1 MDPVSA
7 FITALLP
14 IVREKI
20 TDLLTTIG
28 NDPALLHHFVNEVQ
42 TFDDEI
48 RSIFRYDAG
57 DADAGWPGLTAE
69 VMTDCFQ
76 QWLSIEKTFAMD
88 RLHTILESTNSG
100 QIDYDSTG
108 PGRTKPTHGAEAVE
122 ELLTSTTKLYKRLR
136 KFQYK
141 LRFLIDIQVS
151 IVDLY
156 HNRLRDSLDAYQSIT
171 SAVGRTIH
179 GYTAEQQQALQGTGG
194 LESLCKV
201 YGSADFLISLLHD
214 WSNDLVR
221 SLYAISISY

>member
-1 MDPVSA
+1 MPV
-7 FITALLP
+7 
-14 IVREKI
+14 VREKI
-20 TDLLTTIG
+20 TDLLGTISS
-28 NDPALLHHFVNEVQ
+28 DPALLHHFVNEVQ

-48 RSIFRYDAG
+48 RSLFKYDAG
-57 DADAGWPGLTAE
+57 DSKAGWAGLTEE
-69 VMTDCFQ
+69 VMKDWFQ
-76 QWLSIEKTFAMD
+76 QWMTIEKTFAMERFQD
-88 RLHTILESTNSG
+88 ILDTPNSG

-156 HNRLRDSLDAYQSIT
+156 HNRLRDSLDVYQSIT
-171 SAVGRTIH
+171 STVGRTIH
-179 GYTAEQQQALQGTGG
+179 GYSAEEQQKLQGTGG

-201 YGSADFLISLLHD
+201 YGSADYLIALLND
-214 WSNDLVR
+214 WSNDLVSSFPPYETCR
-221 SLYAISISY
+221 C